1 MNYMDIKTSDINNG
15 DGLRVS
21 LWLSGCDHKCKGCHN
36 PETWNRKNG
45 MPFTYDTYTYL
56 VDKLTTGAK
65 RGLTITGGD
74 PLAHYNYEEVLEL
87 VKNLKSDIPD
97 LNIWVYT
104 GYYYDELIDDGKLE
118 IFDYIDVLVDGRFEE
133 ELKDSA
139 LEWRGSSNQNIWRF

>member
-45 MPFTYDTYTYL
+45 MPFTHDTYTYL

-87 VKNLKSDIPD
+87 VKNLKNDIPD

-118 IFDYIDVLVDGRFEE
+118 IFDYIDVMVDGRFEE

>member
-15 DGLRVS
+15 EGLRVS

-45 MPFTYDTYTYL
+45 MPFTNDTYNYL
-56 VDKLTTGAK
+56 VDKLTAGAK

-87 VKNLKSDIPD
+87 IKNLKSDIPD

-133 ELKDSA
+133 ELKDST
-139 LEWRGSSNQNIWRF
+139 LEWRGSSNQMIWHF